1 MALRNLKQIYP
12 DIVYICIGSGE
23 EETNIKK
30 LVKELDLESQ
40 VMFFKDISDDLK
52 NALVAK
58 SNFFIMPSF
67 IHRSSVEGFGIAYT
81 EAAQYGIPSIGGKD
95 GGASDAIEHEKTG
108 LICDG
113 NSLDEIYSS
122 MKLMLDN
129 KKYLEFGKN
138 AKENVSKF
146 YWSNIIE
153 KYKNILN

>member
-1 MALRNLKQIYP
+1 MVFK
-12 DIVYICIGSGE
+12 V
-23 EETNIKK
+23 
-30 LVKELDLESQ
+30 VKYE
-40 VMFFKDISDDLK
+40 FDDCLFS
-52 NALVAK
+52 K
-58 SNFFIMPSF
+58 SKFVLIASF
-67 IHRSSVEGFGIAYT
+67 IHKSSGGGFGKAYSG
-81 EAAQYGIPSIGGKD
+81 AGKNGIPSIGGKD

-138 AKENVSKF
+138 AKENVYKF